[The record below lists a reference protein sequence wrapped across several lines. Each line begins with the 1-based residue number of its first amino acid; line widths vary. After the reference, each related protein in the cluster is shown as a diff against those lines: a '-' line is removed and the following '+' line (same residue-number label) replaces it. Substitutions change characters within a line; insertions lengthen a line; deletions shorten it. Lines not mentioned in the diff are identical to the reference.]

1 MAISAAPSPAGTPVA
16 RQPSAFSLPLG
27 AAPPRPVF
35 ESPSTT
41 AVPASLSGT
50 TAYAAELPLELP
62 EDRMRQQVDT
72 APIRPAIMKLRIQQ
86 SKKVQQQG
94 PTKREMRAR
103 GMEGS
108 RKRQRWENDRFL
120 HNPHFTAPK
129 ASDFRPGPLHPRRIV
144 PYQYASLYSHPSF
157 PHPITAP
164 IPDHDRVPKQLKARL
179 KKSRAAVALLETLER
194 EVREFLYGE
203 GLEGSDGEV
212 SEGSDRDGEGMEID
226 GKFGEY
232 REENREDYEES
243 VDGDSG
249 DEGEEE
255 IVFVSRKER
264 QQQHDGAMRERC
276 VYHSEEGDEGGKF
289 GRWLVHSLA
298 GYYGIH
304 SWSVTHGTPAIR
316 YAYIAKTP
324 ETAQHKVPKPL
335 WMMM

>member
-1 MAISAAPSPAGTPVA
+1 MVGVPLPVELRPAVTANLSSCDCNCCLCNSTPETGLWFNTA
-16 RQPSAFSLPLG
+16 EDAHPPALLPL
-27 AAPPRPVF
+27 PLL
-35 ESPSTT
+35 
-41 AVPASLSGT
+41 LSC
-50 TAYAAELPLELP
+50 YYYLPLLLHH
-62 EDRMRQQVDT
+62 RRSFSR
-72 APIRPAIMKLRIQQ
+72 APKLTQPC
-86 SKKVQQQG
+86 SL
-94 PTKREMRAR
+94 
-103 GMEGS
+103 
-108 RKRQRWENDRFL
+108 DRFI

-157 PHPITAP
+157 PHPVPAP
-164 IPDHDRVPKQLKARL
+164 TPDHDRVPKQLKARL

-212 SEGSDRDGEGMEID
+212 SEGSDGDGEGMEID

-264 QQQHDGAMRERC
+264 QQQNDGGMRERC
-276 VYHSEEGDEGGKF
+276 VYHSEEGNEGGKF
-289 GRWLVHSLA
+289 G
-298 GYYGIH
+298 
-304 SWSVTHGTPAIR
+304 
-316 YAYIAKTP
+316 
-324 ETAQHKVPKPL
+324 
-335 WMMM
+335 